1 MLKII
6 KSQQGGNTLSKL
18 QRSTERQCYT
28 MLALPL
34 IGFFVFTLYPMGWA
48 ISKAFYYFN
57 NIPNETKYVGL
68 KNFVDIFTRDAVFWK
83 TWVTTFEFA
92 LLKLP
97 FEVPMALVLA
107 VLLSKINKGKSLFRT
122 AYFVPSVIATSL
134 SAVIFNNL
142 FQYFGFFNDI
152 LMKLGWI
159 AKPIDWY
166 ANRGFAMIML
176 VIGSVWSSFGI
187 NVLYFTAALSN
198 VPKDVYEA
206 ASLDGAGPV
215 QSFFFI
221 TIPMIAPVFQTI
233 LLLAINGTL
242 HTAEYVLVMTGGGP
256 GNLTHTSGSYI
267 FANYAPGYAEPKV
280 NIGYGCALSLV
291 SAVIF
296 ALVAILFNKFSERMK
311 NVY

>member
-152 LMKLGWI
+152 LMKLGLI

-215 QSFFFI
+215 QSFFHHHPYDCARFSNNPPAGYQWYSSHGGVRASNDRRRSRKPDTYI
-221 TIPMIAPVFQTI
+221 GI
-233 LLLAINGTL
+233 LYFCKLRSWLCGAKS
-242 HTAEYVLVMTGGGP
+242 EYRIRLCAFLGQRCYFRA
-256 GNLTHTSGSYI
+256 GS
-267 FANYAPGYAEPKV
+267 NSV
-280 NIGYGCALSLV
+280 
-291 SAVIF
+291 
-296 ALVAILFNKFSERMK
+296 
-311 NVY
+311 

>member
-1 MLKII
+1 M
-6 KSQQGGNTLSKL
+6 
-18 QRSTERQCYT
+18 
-28 MLALPL
+28 
-34 IGFFVFTLYPMGWA
+34 
-48 ISKAFYYFN
+48 
-57 NIPNETKYVGL
+57 
-68 KNFVDIFTRDAVFWK
+68 
-83 TWVTTFEFA
+83 
-92 LLKLP
+92 
-97 FEVPMALVLA
+97 
-107 VLLSKINKGKSLFRT
+107 
-122 AYFVPSVIATSL
+122 PSVIATSL

-152 LMKLGWI
+152 LMKLGLI